1 MLGEKWTALE
11 LAHRHWGLWIKLSG
25 VSLPNKDRR
34 IVLFVDRWSY
44 LVLLQ
49 TLGFFYFDIRFLLMN
64 FLLMVAVIKHLVSI
78 LSSMVS
84 LYGDS
89 YKIWMLKTP
98 WWLCNSYNPVTLCR
112 TLESAL
118 SKRWQISL
126 SLSLSI
132 WLCMPSLSLP
142 SLLSLNLLLL
152 YSKPFQY
159 NCLYNITFDFLKFHL
174 VCL

>member
-1 MLGEKWTALE
+1 MDCNFPSDCMLGEKWTALE

-78 LSSMVS
+78 LSSVVS

-98 WWLCNSYNPVTLCR
+98 WWLCNSYNSPTLCR

-118 SKRWQISL
+118 SKRWQILSL
-126 SLSLSI
+126 SLSLHMT
-132 WLCMPSLSLP
+132 LHALSLSPLSP
-142 SLLSLNLLLL
+142 ILKSLIII
-152 YSKPFQY
+152 F
-159 NCLYNITFDFLKFHL
+159 
-174 VCL
+174 